1 MPDSRAEFERELK
14 LSDAEKATG
23 ALRRIVADFDEIDRE
38 LRAAE
43 KRAGLE
49 VAPDIPLV
57 DRMARLGYSER
68 SRTAVGEMIAAL
80 NDIRRQRALSEQAQ
94 AILANREAA
103 MRSADQQLAAILV
116 ARQKARRLRG

>member
-38 LRAAE
+38 LQAAE

-49 VAPDIPLV
+49 VAPTSLSSIGWRGLDTVNVPALQLV
-57 DRMARLGYSER
+57 
-68 SRTAVGEMIAAL
+68 
-80 NDIRRQRALSEQAQ
+80 
-94 AILANREAA
+94 
-103 MRSADQQLAAILV
+103 
-116 ARQKARRLRG
+116 K